1 MLLQHFDTDMQ
12 TQTIIIFDNQDLTR
26 LGLIN
31 LLGQHIK
38 LADIELAFSKKELR
52 KLLESNP
59 MASVFVDLDSSDFND
74 LKDLALVM
82 ADFAKASCLFLL
94 QDINEG
100 FIHEANHILPTANMV
115 LKTNTQEEIIAAIT
129 ATNIGKKY
137 FCSEALDVIL
147 GNKSRKADT
156 ASRPSFSLTS
166 TEKEIVQLLAQGKST
181 KEIADE
187 RCLSYH
193 TVITHR
199 KNIFRKMEVN
209 TVHELTKLALKHGL
223 VDMTEYYI

>member
-1 MLLQHFDTDMQ
+1 MQ
-12 TQTIIIFDNQDLTR
+12 QQTIIIFDNQDLTR

-38 LADIELAFSKKELR
+38 LSEIELGFTKNELK

-59 MASVFVDLDSSDFND
+59 MASILIDLEISDFND
-74 LKDLALVM
+74 IKDYVEM
-82 ADFAKASCLFLL
+82 ISSFTKASTLFLFQEL
-94 QDINEG
+94 NEA
-100 FIHEANHILPTANMV
+100 FVHEISHLLPTANMV
-115 LKTNTQEEIIAAIT
+115 MKSNSQEEIIAAIS
-129 ATNIGKKY
+129 ATNVGKKY
-137 FCSEALDVIL
+137 FCSEALDIIL
-147 GNKSRKADT
+147 GNKSRKT
-156 ASRPSFSLTS
+156 ENVNRQNFSLTV

-181 KEIADE
+181 KEIAYE

-209 TVHELTKLALKHGL
+209 TVHELTKIALKYGL